1 MKKIT
6 NKYVYLL
13 TTVISLNIS
22 LFINADSSAPI
33 IQPGAPG
40 KSSKVLDA
48 SEATNIANTSYI
60 KADVDL
66 SLIHI

>member
-13 TTVISLNIS
+13 TAVISLNIS
-22 LFINADSSAPI
+22 IFINANDSAPI

-40 KSSKVLDA
+40 KSSK
-48 SEATNIANTSYI
+48 E
-60 KADVDL
+60 K
-66 SLIHI
+66 HKKKEKKKRG